1 MKDMLELKLHTN
13 KAGCWSNFLSMPG
26 FRKYFTN
33 TSWLM
38 AEKIFRSVI
47 LLVVSVYVVRYLG
60 PDRFG
65 LLSYAASFV
74 ALFLP
79 IAMLGMDEI
88 VVRELVKD
96 GTRRNELLGTAFFLK
111 LTGAFFALAVLY
123 VAVHLTSGD
132 SFTNLLIFIIALS
145 TVFQSFNVID
155 FYLQSKV
162 LSKYVVYANVASL
175 TVSSFVKL
183 FLVWTQAPLLY
194 FAAVS
199 LMESMILAIGLLII
213 YSRQRLNIFEWNLR
227 VKLAVRLLKD
237 SWPLMLAGLAISI
250 YMRIDQVMIK
260 QMLDTKAVGQYAAA
274 VKLSESWYFIPV
286 IVCSSLFPAVV
297 NAKKQSEELYN
308 ARLQKLYS
316 LMLWIAIPITV
327 VMTLLASNIVHFL
340 YGMEFSEAGSVLAV
354 YSWASIFVFLG
365 VASGKWYL
373 VENLQFFSFINS
385 VIGAVVNI
393 ALNLIL
399 IKKYGIIGAAW
410 ATVISYGCAAYLLN
424 FVYPKT
430 RNNFYRLSR
439 AFNILRVA
447 QVLKRGIYE

>member
-1 MKDMLELKLHTN
+1 MSKLTIRTSKAWSDFLDM
-13 KAGCWSNFLSMPG
+13 SG
-26 FRKYFTN
+26 FKKYFTN

-60 PDRFG
+60 SDRFG
-65 LLSYAASFV
+65 LLSYATSFV

-79 IAMLGMDEI
+79 IAMLGLDGI

-123 VAVHLTSGD
+123 VAIHLTSDD

-145 TVFQSFNVID
+145 AVFQSFNVID
-155 FYLQSKV
+155 FYFQSKV
-162 LSKYVVYANVASL
+162 LSKYVVYVNVASL
-175 TVSSFVKL
+175 TVSSCVKL

-199 LMESMILAIGLLII
+199 LIESMILAIGLLII
-213 YSRQRLNIFEWNLR
+213 YNRQKLNLFEWNLR
-227 VKLAVRLLKD
+227 VKLAVELLKD
-237 SWPLMLAGLAISI
+237 SWPLMLAGLFISI

-260 QMLDTKAVGQYAAA
+260 QMLDTEAVGQYAVA
-274 VKLSESWYFIPV
+274 VKLSEAWYFIPV
-286 IVCSSLFPAVV
+286 IVCNSLFPAVV

-327 VMTLLASNIVHFL
+327 VMTLLASNIVRFL
-340 YGMEFSEAGSVLAV
+340 YETEFSEAGPVLAI
-354 YSWASIFVFLG
+354 YSWATPFVFLG
-365 VASGKWYL
+365 VASSQHL
-373 VENLQFFSFINS
+373 ITENYTSISFLRTL
-385 VIGAVVNI
+385 IGMVLNVLLNI
-393 ALNLIL
+393 TLIP
-399 IKKYGIIGAAW
+399 KYGINGAAI
-410 ATVISYGCAAYLLN
+410 ATVISYSVATFFIG
-424 FVYPKT
+424 FIPKT
-430 RNNFYRLSR
+430 SKQVVLMLKSINIG
-439 AFNILRVA
+439 NILGDGH
-447 QVLKRGIYE
+447 K

>member
-1 MKDMLELKLHTN
+1 M
-13 KAGCWSNFLSMPG
+13 SG

-33 TSWLM
+33 TSWLL
-38 AEKIFRSVI
+38 AEKIFRSVV
-47 LLVVSVYVVRYLG
+47 LLVVGVYVTRYLG
-60 PDRFG
+60 PDRLG
-65 LLSYAASFV
+65 ILSYAMSFV
-74 ALFLP
+74 ALFMPL
-79 IAMLGMDEI
+79 AVLGLDEI
-88 VVRELVKD
+88 VIRELVKD
-96 GTRRNELLGTAFFLK
+96 ETKKNELLGTSFFLK
-111 LTGAFFALAVLY
+111 LTGAFFALAILY
-123 VAVHLTSGD
+123 IAVHLISDD

-145 TVFQSFNVID
+145 AVFQSFNVID

-162 LSKYVVYANVASL
+162 LSKYVVYANIASL

-227 VKLAVRLLKD
+227 VKLAVRLLRD

-260 QMLDTKAVGQYAAA
+260 HMLDSEAVGQYAAA
-274 VKLSESWYFIPV
+274 VRLSEMWYFIPM

-327 VMTLLASNIVHFL
+327 VMTLLASSIVRFL
-340 YGMEFSEAGSVLAV
+340 YGVEFSKAGSVLAIH
-354 YSWASIFVFLG
+354 SWTSVFVFLG

-373 VENLQFFSFINS
+373 VENLQFFSFINCA
-385 VIGAVVNI
+385 IGAVVNI

-410 ATVISYGCAAYLLN
+410 ATVISQGCAAYLLN
-424 FVYPKT
+424 FAYPKT
-430 RNNFYRLSR
+430 RGNFYRLSR
-439 AFNILRVA
+439 AFNILRVK
-447 QVLKRGIYE
+447 QVLRHGMYE